1 MDCEKGRSLLH
12 SHACFLGLGDDYLG
26 SLGCSIAGATAR
38 AQPRQKQVCCAMSP
52 NLGLTNFGEDG
63 ECLRSPQSHNTPCP
77 VIGENYH
84 DVKNKPSFEKPTAT
98 EWSAVLKAGHW
109 ESVSKE
115 LQNQDPPNKSK
126 TDDAVTPDRPAL
138 AEVFRSLMRLTPGSV
153 VIVFAAYHHQ
163 DEPDKEVFGM
173 LVASFA
179 PVSLDPEPCVSFNI
193 KRPSR
198 TYNQMLQTATFTI
211 LAPENAMLAAA
222 FARPGNKNSILRQ
235 TLRKKSGVP
244 KRNSGVLWWAQCEL
258 LAEKSVDVG
267 DHTIV
272 VGRVVKVGTTG
283 VPGRGHVIIYSDGQ
297 YRQLG
302 PCVPSHDHAS
312 NLIGKMPRQ
321 GIRPEEGEAHMQP
334 ARKVTEELVIR
345 ESKVSELMVEQSES
359 KSKADHIR
367 EPFELEASTTPQQ
380 GSSQRLAESVVLQEG
395 TGKAQQQGPAAE
407 LKYYRRYLE
416 YLNIQIHKLEI
427 GNITATGEIP
437 SVQQDTNARMKKHE
451 REGRFNEWLIE
462 KLCTQKGVVNR
473 RIFSIRFPK
482 SSLVHKVVLMP
493 PSGDSDKQN
502 EAFEN
507 NNRPLNSE
515 LPRKLKRSQ
524 LLKQKENNQQPLSQE
539 HVSNH
544 KISFPPGYEDIKEVS
559 LGSWKMDRKQH
570 GSKPDGLITYHLHKK
585 HPQLESSPS
594 REQEQE
600 RAVKFAMD
608 TVHADQ
614 ANHQIAIEQNNHSSA
629 PDGLVTFHPR
639 NQYRQLESFPSLEQE
654 QAAGLAMDTVHID
667 QGYDQVAVE
676 QNNCPSAPEVEDS
689 GIQRRPAKLSK
700 GMQGLYDSFSEW
712 MQDSNRGVR
721 ESVHGEAIATEAQS
735 TTGTGLRRSPSGREG
750 EEALTQN
757 DNPSTTG
764 TESRRSPSGREGEE
778 ALTQNDDQSATGTAL
793 AKSPSGFDDVPQPK
807 STGAGSNEKPANPRQ
822 RAGSPAAEYLKRTA
836 NPKI

>member
-1 MDCEKGRSLLH
+1 MLLGSRRRLSWLSWLLH
-12 SHACFLGLGDDYLG
+12 RWSNGQGTAKAE
-26 SLGCSIAGATAR
+26 AGMLCDVS
-38 AQPRQKQVCCAMSP
+38 KS
-52 NLGLTNFGEDG
+52 LTNFGEDG
-63 ECLRSPQSHNTPCP
+63 ECLRSSQSDNTPCP

-115 LQNQDPPNKSK
+115 LQNRDPPNKSK

-138 AEVFRSLMRLTPGSV
+138 AEEFRSLMRLTPSSV
-153 VIVFAAYHHQ
+153 VIVFAEYHHQ

-198 TYNQMLQTATFTI
+198 TYNQILQTVTFTI

-235 TLRKKSGVP
+235 ALRKKSGVP

-312 NLIGKMPRQ
+312 NFLGKMPRQ
-321 GIRPEEGEAHMQP
+321 GIRPEEGEAPMQP
-334 ARKVTEELVIR
+334 ARKATEELVIR
-345 ESKVSELMVEQSES
+345 ESKVSELMVEQSQSE
-359 KSKADHIR
+359 SKADHIR
-367 EPFELEASTTPQQ
+367 ERFELEASTTPQQ
-380 GSSQRLAESVVLQEG
+380 RSSQGLAESVVLQEG
-395 TGKAQQQGPAAE
+395 TGKAQQQAPAAE

-416 YLNIQIHKLEI
+416 YLNIQIHKLEV

-437 SVQQDTNARMKKHE
+437 SVRQDTNARMKKQE
-451 REGRFNEWLIE
+451 SEGRFNEWLIE

-482 SSLVHKVVLMP
+482 SSLVHKVGLMP

-502 EAFEN
+502 EACEN
-507 NNRPLNSE
+507 KNRPLGSE

-524 LLKQKENNQQPLSQE
+524 LWRQKENNQQPLSQE
-539 HVSNH
+539 PVSNY
-544 KISFPPGYEDIKEVS
+544 KISFPLGYEDIKEVS
-559 LGSWKMDRKQH
+559 LKSWKMDKKQH
-570 GSKPDGLITYHLHKK
+570 GSKPDGLITDHLRKK
-585 HPQLESSPS
+585 HPQLKSFPS
-594 REQEQE
+594 REQEQAE
-600 RAVKFAMD
+600 AANLAMD
-608 TVHADQ
+608 TVLTDQ
-614 ANHQIAIEQNNHSSA
+614 VNHQVAIEPNSHTPA
-629 PDGLVTFHPR
+629 PDGLITFHPR
-639 NQYRQLESFPSLEQE
+639 NQYRRLKSFPSLDQE
-654 QAAGLAMDTVHID
+654 QAADLAMDSVHTD
-667 QGYDQVAVE
+667 QGNDQAAVE
-676 QNNCPSAPEVEDS
+676 QNNHTSAPEVEGS
-689 GIQRRPAKLSK
+689 EIQRRPAKLSE

-712 MQDSNRGVR
+712 MQDSKKVVEGSVDCEAVENR
-721 ESVHGEAIATEAQS
+721 AQS
-735 TTGTGLRRSPSGREG
+735 ATGTGLGKSFSGREG
-750 EEALTQN
+750 EEVLTQN
-757 DNPSTTG
+757 GHQSATG
-764 TESRRSPSGREGEE
+764 TRLGRSPSGRGD
-778 ALTQNDDQSATGTAL
+778 A
-793 AKSPSGFDDVPQPK
+793 PQAANP
-807 STGAGSNEKPANPRQ
+807 GAGSNETPATPAQ
-822 RAGSPAAEYLKRTA
+822 RAGTPAAEYLRRSA
-836 NPKI
+836 PS